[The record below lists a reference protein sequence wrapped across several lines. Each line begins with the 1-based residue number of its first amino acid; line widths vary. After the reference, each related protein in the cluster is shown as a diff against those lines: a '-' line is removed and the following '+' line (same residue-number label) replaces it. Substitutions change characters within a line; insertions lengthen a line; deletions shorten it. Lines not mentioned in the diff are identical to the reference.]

1 MTHTTEQLE
10 AMLAAATPGVWGFET
25 VTTLCGVC
33 HKIGPWPHQWRGGS
47 EMSACIYDDYPPT
60 SSGTANMKANAT
72 LIAAAPTITAE
83 LIAARR
89 KLDAAEGLSMAA
101 QGLGAMPEGYCFC
114 SAHRIGDDSKTHE
127 PECADLRAALA
138 AWDAAQ

>member
-89 KLDAAEGLSMAA
+89 KLEAA
-101 QGLGAMPEGYCFC
+101 QGMVDVLRRAIEAIDAAYDGPDDNGAYSTLE
-114 SAHRIGDDSKTHE
+114 
-127 PECADLRAALA
+127 RAALA
-138 AWDAAQ
+138 KWEAMP